1 MGEYNKLD
9 PFTVPLMIDCPV
21 IYAMMKETPSDG
33 SNNQALFFEPP
44 ARLSPEQSL
53 CAAMLVQAYEDFTAS
68 LVRQCDYNSAND
80 WIFFSDPDY
89 SYSFDYVCEAL
100 KLSPN
105 YMRKMLKDREP
116 QTRTFKLR
124 TYITPNKPAG
134 GTLRLS
140 VELRE
145 RILALIA
152 TDMPQQ
158 AMAKEL
164 HVAVET
170 IRKVGIEEMGEDR
183 WRQRAIRILSETQKR
198 LYKEAREA
206 RSLANA

>member
-33 SNNQALFFEPP
+33 ANNQALFFEPP

-53 CAAMLVQAYEDFTAS
+53 CAAMLVQATEDFTAT
-68 LVRQCDYNSAND
+68 LVRECDYNSAND
-80 WIFFSDPDY
+80 WIFFCDSAAPF
-89 SYSFDYVCEAL
+89 SFDFVCETL
-100 KLSPN
+100 KLSPS
-105 YMRKMLKDREP
+105 YMRKMLKNREP
-116 QTRTFKLR
+116 QSRTFKSR
-124 TYITPNKPAG
+124 TYKTPHKPDG
-134 GTLRLS
+134 GARQLS
-140 VELRE
+140 PELRE

-206 RSLANA
+206 RSLGNA